1 MGKQVNMRSR
11 ADRRGLVLCLVV
23 VTTKLFVLSYAW
35 APRSLLAYAA
45 SRARTRKTGSQA
57 AGALTPDP
65 QVVLMGQP
73 FAALD
78 GLTRTQLYDDIQPI
92 WQESCK
98 TIVFVTYNVREA
110 VCLDPRL
117 VLLLREPGRVSQI
130 FDIPLPHPRD
140 INSPELA
147 SCASR
152 LRQLLRAPQQ
162 RCPNTTPRFYAP
174 PAPGC
179 AVDGYA
185 RR

>member
-1 MGKQVNMRSR
+1 MKQRV
-11 ADRRGLVLCLVV
+11 GL
-23 VTTKLFVLSYAW
+23 
-35 APRSLLAYAA
+35 
-45 SRARTRKTGSQA
+45 AR
-57 AGALTPDP
+57 ALTPDP
-65 QVVLMGQP
+65 QVVLMGEP

-78 GLTRTQLYDDIQPI
+78 GLTRNQFYDDIQRI

-110 VCLDPRL
+110 VCLAPRL
-117 VLLLREPGRVSQI
+117 VLLLREPGRISQI

-147 SCASR
+147 SCAS
-152 LRQLLRAPQQ
+152 QIAAPLKG
-162 RCPNTTPRFYAP
+162 TPAAVSKYNPSFSCP

>member
-1 MGKQVNMRSR
+1 MKQRV
-11 ADRRGLVLCLVV
+11 GL
-23 VTTKLFVLSYAW
+23 
-35 APRSLLAYAA
+35 
-45 SRARTRKTGSQA
+45 AR
-57 AGALTPDP
+57 ALTPDP
-65 QVVLMGQP
+65 QVVLMGEP
-73 FAALD
+73 FTALD
-78 GLTRTQLYDDIQPI
+78 GLTRNQLYNDIQRI

-98 TIVFVTYNVREA
+98 TIVFVTYKVREA
-110 VCLDPRL
+110 VCLAPRL

-174 PAPGC
+174 Q
-179 AVDGYA
+179 
-185 RR
+185 RRAALSMGMREGRALSSATTECIRLGSIRSRD